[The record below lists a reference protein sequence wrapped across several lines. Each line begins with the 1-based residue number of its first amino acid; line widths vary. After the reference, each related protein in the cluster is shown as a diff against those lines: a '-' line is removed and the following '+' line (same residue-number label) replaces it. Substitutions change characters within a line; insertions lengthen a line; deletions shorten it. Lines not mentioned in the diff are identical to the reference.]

1 MKKKILSVVFAI
13 ATTLLVTTSY
23 ASGKTSAKANEG
35 YIVRSVIDGRHAMS
49 AYNKKGKWI
58 YTIQQYSP
66 DNLDKNIIDRVRSV
80 YYDYGV
86 TAIQKVEQPGID
98 AVYVVHLE
106 NTKSIKLVRL
116 TSDDMELVQ
125 DFNKQ

>member
-1 MKKKILSVVFAI
+1 MKKQILSVVFAI
-13 ATTLLVTTSY
+13 ATILVATTSY
-23 ASGKTSAKANEG
+23 GSGKTSVKANEG
-35 YIVRSVIDGRHAMS
+35 YVVRSVIDGRKAMS

-58 YTIQQYSP
+58 YTIQQYSL
-66 DNLDKNIIDRVRSV
+66 DNLDKNIIDRVRSI

-86 TAIQKVEQPGID
+86 TAIQKVEQPGMD
-98 AVYVVHLE
+98 EVYVVHLE
-106 NTKSIKLVRL
+106 NTKSIKLLRL